1 MLHVPD
7 ITTLLAYLSFLL
19 IVVMKQLLDSRTLGD
34 PPAPAQKTAV
44 ASAVPEALSEADALV
59 ATAHDLTT
67 HLADGQIDYG
77 VIACLAGE
85 ARGPAQDMRRSPREV
100 PAECAG
106 EEVGMGRTNSLRL
119 QRHCSI
125 TVTYQ
130 TKCLSP
136 ERSWRQ

>member
-7 ITTLLAYLSFLL
+7 IPTLLAYLSFLL

-67 HLADGQIDYG
+67 HLADGQIDDG
-77 VIACLAGE
+77 VIACLAD
-85 ARGPAQDMRRSPREV
+85 RKYFV
-100 PAECAG
+100 
-106 EEVGMGRTNSLRL
+106 
-119 QRHCSI
+119 HI
-125 TVTYQ
+125 T
-130 TKCLSP
+130 
-136 ERSWRQ
+136 